1 MGGSF
6 EDSGTTEYNKNNG
19 GIIMRKR
26 SKFFAIAGLTACFA
40 LSLTSAFAMRS
51 LSVSVADETTET
63 VETTEVAQYYA
74 TFNEMAQYSE
84 TNNRY
89 TTLVYYQ
96 PASYGALGSTYI
108 DGSGASYSRYLKDT
122 SGVGKRYNATLVWT
136 APSDGT
142 MTATN
147 NAKVDLIPLAS
158 TRITVFKGTIVNKTS
173 ASDLIVL
180 YDGSFEEKPSDKVSF
195 YNYIKGVEVKAGE
208 SIIVTARAM
217 DTTADTT
224 AVGWANYGIRFEHT
238 AATTTTATSYAF
250 NALQNS
256 TDIFSVS
263 AWKESNPTYSF
274 YAMSDIKEIT
284 YNTVSFVDSNGN
296 TVEESQKVQT
306 GSTVTLPTSAV
317 GWYADS
323 TFYRG
328 GAEYVV
334 SEDIALVSANAV
346 LSDRVSAFAKNV
358 ALVENDAL
366 NCSYGET
373 AQYGNW
379 SCVAV
384 SDNPLKGDGNRTVF
398 STNNRSR
405 ITPQSAFGYYAVLA
419 YRASEDGTLVVG
431 SLSLDNG
438 VASGGKGVHYA
449 VLYKT
454 ADGQYY
460 NAYGDETWHF
470 LEADGSVTAL
480 DIPSLT
486 MSEGDEI
493 LIVVKDTYGS
503 GGNYS
508 ATNLDLIM
516 TLVTDD
522 KAIEAKMVQT
532 SGVHSTQGQNGFYF
546 RYAEEQSIGK
556 DITFNDREGNNLST
570 LSTNLVTGDTL
581 TLPSY
586 KNLTIVRHRGAE
598 LDSPEN
604 TEPAFRLAAKQ
615 GSKTVETDVC
625 FTKDGVPVLL
635 HDATIDR
642 TSDGEGNVAD
652 MTLEELQK
660 LDFGS
665 WKSTDYAGTKILT
678 LAEFFDLL
686 KELDLNAYV
695 EIKIDFEFTDEY
707 AKTITD
713 LALEKEVTDRVT
725 WISFSAT
732 NLGKIGAVLTSARLG
747 VISNEISEDIV
758 ARATNL
764 KTAYNEVFID
774 VKYTGVDSEGIAR
787 AKDAGFAV
795 EVWTVS
801 TKADMYALDEYVSG
815 VTTNYYYP
823 DKAEN
828 CVFIGWMTSDGK
840 LYAANKEYT
849 VTDDVSFTAAFIEFS
864 MDDGVFF
871 KIGQDETQSGVAF
884 RSRVK
889 LGAYES
895 FVTGFGTIIL
905 PTDTLGELDF
915 TLANFTAG
923 VNVVQVASTKSV
935 TENGETVWLGGLG
948 TLKSSNFTR
957 DFSGRGYLEV
967 TYSDGT
973 VGYIYTEYSDKLNSN
988 NVADM
993 AEQYKSTC
1001 QSDYESLIEA
1011 SKNIVDAYIE
1021 AKNRR

>member
-1 MGGSF
+1 
-6 EDSGTTEYNKNNG
+6 
-19 GIIMRKR
+19 MRKR

-40 LSLTSAFAMRS
+40 LSLTSALATRS
-51 LSVSVADETTET
+51 LPVSVAEETTET
-63 VETTEVAQYYA
+63 AETTEVAQYYA
-74 TFNEMAQYSE
+74 TFNEMAEYTE
-84 TNNRY
+84 TTSRH

-96 PASYGALGSTYI
+96 PASYA
-108 DGSGASYSRYLKDT
+108 GSGATSINAHGTALSRYLKDT

-147 NAKVDLIPLAS
+147 NAKVNLQPSAGARL
-158 TRITVFKGTIVNKTS
+158 TVFKGTIVNKTS
-173 ASDLIVL
+173 ASDLVVL
-180 YDGSFEEKPSDKVSF
+180 YDESFEEKPSSSVSL
-195 YNYIKGVEVKAGE
+195 YDSIKGVEIKAGE

-224 AVGWANYGIRFEHT
+224 PIEWTNYGIRFEHT
-238 AATTTTATSYAF
+238 DATTAKATSYAF
-250 NALQNS
+250 NTLTDSGS
-256 TDIFSVS
+256 THSIS
-263 AWKESNPTYSF
+263 AWKESHPTYSF
-274 YAMSDIKEIT
+274 YAMSDIKELT
-284 YNTVSFVDSNGN
+284 YNTVSYADANGN
-296 TVEESQKVQT
+296 TVAESQKVQT
-306 GSTVTLPTSAV
+306 GSTVTLPISAI
-317 GWYADS
+317 GWYAGS

-334 SEDIALVSANAV
+334 SEDITLVSANTV
-346 LSDRVSAFAKNV
+346 LSDRVSAFAKNI
-358 ALVENDAL
+358 AFVENDAL
-366 NCSYGET
+366 NCTYGEA

-438 VASGGKGVHYA
+438 VASGGEGVHYA

-503 GGNYS
+503 GGGYS

-516 TLVTDD
+516 
-522 KAIEAKMVQT
+522 IEAKMVQT

-546 RYAEEQSIGK
+546 RYAKEQSIGK

-598 LDSPEN
+598 LEAPEN
-604 TEPAFRLAAKQ
+604 TEPSYRLAAKQ

-625 FTKDGVPVLL
+625 FTEDGVPVLL
-635 HDATIDR
+635 HDDTIDR
-642 TSDGEGNVAD
+642 TSNGSGNVED
-652 MTLEELQK
+652 FTLEELK
-660 LDFGS
+660 ALDFGS
-665 WKSTDYAGTKILT
+665 WKSETYAGTKIMT
-678 LAEFFDLL
+678 LEEFFDLL
-686 KELDLNAYV
+686 KDLDLNAYV
-695 EIKIDFEFTDEY
+695 EIKIDFAFTDDY

-725 WISFSAT
+725 WISFSAD
-732 NLGKIGAVLTSARLG
+732 NLRKIGAVLTSARLG
-747 VISNEISEDIV
+747 VIGNDLSEDIV
-758 ARATNL
+758 AKATNL

-774 VKYTGVDSEGIAR
+774 AKYTGVDSEGIAR
-787 AKDAGFAV
+787 AKAAGLAV

-801 TKADMYALDEYVSG
+801 LEADMYALDEYVSG

-828 CVFIGWMTSDGK
+828 SVFIGWMTSDGK

-871 KIGQDETQSGVAF
+871 KIGQDKTQSGVAF

-1001 QSDYESLIEA
+1001 QSDYESLSEA
-1011 SKNIVDAYIE
+1011 SKNIVNAYIE